1 MALDLPGPAGEPF
14 LGNIRAFVRNP
25 LKFFEMLAR
34 DYGDMS
40 RIRYA
45 GTEAALLAHPDQVR
59 EVLVTQHKA
68 MRKGPGLQRLRPLL
82 GNSLLIAD
90 HEDHRRLRRLSQPAF
105 SKQNLEAYD
114 RHVTEEARRIESDWR
129 DGMHLDMSEAMMT
142 LTLRIVARALLGTD
156 MKESVPAVAET
167 LDAALAL
174 WQKGF
179 NPITRLYHLF
189 PTARR
194 RRFVAAKAKM
204 DRIIDSLVESHRLGE
219 GSDDNLLGMLVAAR
233 DEESG
238 QRLNDREL
246 RNEVVTMMMAGH
258 ETTANALT
266 WTWSLLSDHPDVE
279 TEMHAEIDAT
289 IGDRIPTTADL
300 ENLPYTRHVFTESM
314 RLYPPAWS
322 TSRTTLEDIELDG
335 HPIPKGTLLFV
346 SQWICHRDP
355 RWFEDPDA
363 FRPER
368 WENGWQPHRGAYF
381 PFGGGP
387 RQCIGE
393 RFAWMEGILL
403 LAYLG
408 RRWRFRREPSHR
420 VIPYAVVTLRPKDGM
435 PMRVSARDRGRAEE
449 PALETVSDH
458 HNR

>member
-25 LKFFEMLAR
+25 LKFFEMMAR
-34 DYGDMS
+34 EYGDLS
-40 RIRYA
+40 RIRYVNQDSV
-45 GTEAALLAHPDQVR
+45 LVAHPDQVR
-59 EVLVTQHKA
+59 EVLVTQQKA

-90 HEDHRRLRRLSQPAF
+90 HEDHKRLRRLSQPAF
-105 SKQNLEAYD
+105 TKQNLQAYD
-114 RHVTEEARRIESDWR
+114 RHVTEEAIRLEADWR
-129 DGMHLDMSEAMMT
+129 DGMRLDMSEAMMT
-142 LTLRIVARALLGTD
+142 LALRIVARALLGAD
-156 MKESVPAVAET
+156 MKASVPAVAET

-194 RRFVAAKAKM
+194 RRFLRAKAAM
-204 DRIIDSLVESHRLGE
+204 DGIIDGLVQSHRLGE
-219 GSDDNLLGMLVAAR
+219 GLGDNLLGMLVAAT

-238 QRLNDREL
+238 QKLTDREL

-266 WTWSLLSDHPDVE
+266 WTWSLLSDHPEVE
-279 TEMHAEIDAT
+279 ATLHAEIDAVL
-289 IGDRIPTTADL
+289 GDRLPTTDDL
-300 ENLPYTRHVFTESM
+300 EKLPYTRQVFTEAM

-322 TSRTTLEDIELDG
+322 TSRTTLEDIDLGG
-335 HPIPKGTLLFV
+335 HAIPKGTLLFV

-355 RWFEDPDA
+355 RWFEEPER

-368 WENGWQPHRGAYF
+368 WDDGWQPHRGAYF

-403 LAYLG
+403 LSYLG
-408 RRWRFRREPSHR
+408 RRWRFRRDPDHR
-420 VIPYAVVTLRPKDGM
+420 VIPYAVVTLRPKGGM
-435 PMRVSARDRGRAEE
+435 PMTAIARKREAAEN
-449 PALETVSDH
+449 PSLETVSG
-458 HNR
+458 RREG